1 MSCVAQHCVLLLSTM
16 DSLDDLTNDQIRLQ
30 LVEYGLANIPVTT
43 TTRKVQLKR
52 LRAAIE
58 GGAPP
63 AGSGEKTTKN
73 RRETIHVAKVAE
85 KSESDAKPKAATSDN
100 GKAKSGSSRRAT
112 ISATSAS
119 AIPVKTNTPIPAE
132 SKDAPS
138 KVSSR
143 RTSLRASQ
151 TREAPEPVAIK
162 PISKIPS
169 IVDVPEES
177 EEDVPFIPISQ
188 KRTARQSRSPS
199 LSKSETVV
207 TAFKQVLARATPI
220 PEEIVNIS
228 DEEEEENDEDF
239 ETSVEPELA
248 QYSDFRKQAVEPSKT
263 SYNRS
268 SVGASFANSTT
279 YKPFVAEDFKSS
291 TTQRRYTT
299 TTSSLSQPPVEQR
312 HRTPEKSSIGD
323 GGSIE
328 VNTPYLSDFTRR
340 LSKLR
345 AEPLNE
351 ERLLRRESAVGLD
364 EDDLYYRTSSQV
376 HGRHQLRKAAP
387 KGTAWSYIKFLVGSF
402 EQKYRKYIWP
412 IVFLLLVIFVLSVV
426 LG

>member
-1 MSCVAQHCVLLLSTM
+1 M
-16 DSLDDLTNDQIRLQ
+16 DNLEDLTNDQIRLQ
-30 LVEYGLANIPVTT
+30 LVEHGLANIPVTT

-58 GGAPP
+58 AGAPVV
-63 AGSGEKTTKN
+63 GDKTTKN
-73 RRETIHVAKVAE
+73 RRETIHVAKVVD
-85 KSESDAKPKAATSDN
+85 KTESVPKPKAAASDN

-112 ISATSAS
+112 ISASSAS
-119 AIPVKTNTPIPAE
+119 AIPVKTNTPIPFE
-132 SKDAPS
+132 STTSAPN

-151 TREAPEPVAIK
+151 SGEPPEPANKIV
-162 PISKIPS
+162 SKVPN

-188 KRTARQSRSPS
+188 KRIDRKSRSPS
-199 LSKSETVV
+199 LTKSETVV

-220 PEEIVNIS
+220 PEEILTIS
-228 DEEEEENDEDF
+228 DEEDVNEDVLDDF
-239 ETSVEPELA
+239 ETSIEPELS
-248 QYSDFRKQAVEPSKT
+248 QYSDFRKQTVDPIKA

-279 YKPFVAEDFKSS
+279 YKPFVADDLKPS
-291 TTQRRYTT
+291 QRRYTT
-299 TTSSLSQPPVEQR
+299 TTSTWNQAPVDQR
-312 HRTPEKSSIGD
+312 HRTPEKSSLGNE
-323 GGSIE
+323 GVLE

-351 ERLLRRESAVGLD
+351 ESFLLRRESAVGLD
-364 EDDLYYRTSSQV
+364 DDEQYYRTSTQV
-376 HGRHQLRKAAP
+376 HGRLQQRKPSGQNAVW
-387 KGTAWSYIKFLVGSF
+387 TYLMSF
-402 EQKYRKYIWP
+402 IRSLEQKYRSIFWP
-412 IVFLLLVIFVLSVV
+412 TVILLLIIFVFVVFLA
-426 LG
+426 